1 MKALVLIQAA
11 KLPEAL
17 AALEKAHSV
26 APDNIDLLV
35 DKAKI
40 LIKQL
45 NYKAA
50 AEELT
55 RALAVN
61 GSNQPILELR
71 AELYVQLGEKA
82 KALADVEKI
91 LKIKPDQPKMQRMRA
106 VLLADLGKSD
116 AAIEELQ
123 NLHKANP
130 QDSATMLVLGMI
142 YMSVKKYDK
151 AIEVY
156 SGILADHPDD
166 VEAMRGRAD
175 SRLNSGRRSE
185 AAADYEQALKLET
198 HDVGILNNYAWLL
211 ATAPEEKLRDGQRAV
226 VLATDACKQTDY
238 KQDYILSTLAAA
250 YAETGDFES
259 ARKWAAQAVE
269 AKPSQNAEPSR
280 KDELKKEL
288 ESYKANKPWREDLSV
303 QAEKKGGEKKA
314 VENKAPAGEKK
325 EAPKKAEKPA
335 PQPEDDGTMFQP

>member
-1 MKALVLIQAA
+1 M
-11 KLPEAL
+11 
-17 AALEKAHSV
+17 
-26 APDNIDLLV
+26 
-35 DKAKI
+35 
-40 LIKQL
+40 
-45 NYKAA
+45 
-50 AEELT
+50 
-55 RALAVN
+55 
-61 GSNQPILELR
+61 
-71 AELYVQLGEKA
+71 QLGEKA

-211 ATAPEEKLRDGQRAV
+211 ATAPEEKLRDGQRGSSWRPTPASRPI
-226 VLATDACKQTDY
+226 TSRTT
-238 KQDYILSTLAAA
+238 S
-250 YAETGDFES
+250 S
-259 ARKWAAQAVE
+259 ARWPRPMPRRAISSPRGNGPRRPWR
-269 AKPSQNAEPSR
+269 PSPARTPSR
-280 KDELKKEL
+280 R
-288 ESYKANKPWREDLSV
+288 ARMN
-303 QAEKKGGEKKA
+303 
-314 VENKAPAGEKK
+314 
-325 EAPKKAEKPA
+325 
-335 PQPEDDGTMFQP
+335 